1 MSRWGV
7 TLLLML
13 GAPFVFVSEIQ
24 ALCALLDLQLDA
36 CGKAL
41 TLLVGCLISIFIW
54 IPRHG

>member
-1 MSRWGV
+1 M
-7 TLLLML
+7 LLML

-24 ALCALLDLQLDA
+24 ALCALLDLQLDT